1 MDDRGAERFGHEIS
15 LDYYWRTPDTVAAH
29 LAKADLQVQAR
40 VLREPVDEE
49 TRPRAFVLARK
60 RP

>member
-1 MDDRGAERFGHEIS
+1 M
-15 LDYYWRTPDTVAAH
+15 RTPDTVAAH